1 MGLSMMRKKK
11 KIEYVAITKKALV
24 FEQLLKKEQGK
35 MGELKSAFKDH
46 YINAGKDNYASTGE
60 NWSHVGI
67 ETEAMENCALEKE
80 VQHSCD

>member
-1 MGLSMMRKKK
+1 MKKKIVETSREKETEKSSTKREKYGTFYDEKKEK

-60 NWSHVGI
+60 N
-67 ETEAMENCALEKE
+67 
-80 VQHSCD
+80 